1 MQGQLLVTPEE
12 MRNTAER
19 LEDVRYEIETLLKM
33 MLEEARNLTS
43 VWEGDA
49 SEAYVNK
56 FNLLEDDMI
65 KMYNMVTEHIND
77 LRDMAGIYENAERI
91 NEMEANALADDVIN

>member
-12 MRNTAER
+12 MRVTANN
-19 LEDVRYEIETLLKM
+19 
-33 MLEEARNLTS
+33 LEEVQNIITQITEQMLDESRGLTAI
-43 VWEGDA
+43 WEGDA
-49 SEAYVNK
+49 ATAFMNK
-56 FNLLEDDMI
+56 FNMLEDDMV
-65 KMYNMVTEHIND
+65 KMRNMVLEHVND

>member
-12 MRNTAER
+12 MRVTANN
-19 LEDVRYEIETLLKM
+19 LEDVQNIITQITEQ
-33 MLEEARNLTS
+33 MLDESRGLTTI
-43 VWEGDA
+43 WEGDA
-49 SEAYVNK
+49 ATAFINK
-56 FNLLEDDMI
+56 FNTLEDDMV
-65 KMYNMVTEHIND
+65 KMRNMVLEHVND